1 MAEKKKKKNPQ
12 DEDDSTMLFDRLYD
26 KKCKANG
33 VPKLK
38 LINED
43 GDDLTEVNILKY
55 FLDNSF

>member
-33 VPKLK
+33 VTKLK

-43 GDDLTEVNILKY
+43 GDDLTEVILSHL
-55 FLDNSF
+55 FPVNSF